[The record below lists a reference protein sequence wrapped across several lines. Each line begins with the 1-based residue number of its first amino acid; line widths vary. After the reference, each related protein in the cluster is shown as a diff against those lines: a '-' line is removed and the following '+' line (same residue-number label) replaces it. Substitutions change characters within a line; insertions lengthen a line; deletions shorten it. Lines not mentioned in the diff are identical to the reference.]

1 MHQQNQIKRTLA
13 LPDSI
18 EVVRALLNAEAYKN
32 RASVSKAVCQHF
44 NFSDAPV
51 AHKSG
56 VASRHCANWSA

>member
-32 RASVSKAVCQHF
+32 RVLETEARF
-44 NFSDAPV
+44 L
-51 AHKSG
+51 
-56 VASRHCANWSA
+56 